1 MQIKITGIK
10 IEKNRVVITEA
21 IEIDEDGR
29 NIRKITINE
38 KFAIALRQTDFE
50 INLTFFGSEKCKS

>member
-29 NIRKITINE
+29 NIRKLTINE

-50 INLTFFGSEKCKS
+50 INLKDI